1 MISEFK
7 NVIAGLLGALFSI
20 SALPARSDSSAFDYR
35 MNCEGCHAVAG
46 VGVEPHVPALKAN
59 LVPFLRTPVG
69 REYLIRVPGVRQVS
83 ISDARIANLLNYVV
97 FTLSDIEEARGV
109 QPFSEAEVAAH
120 RQQAFLDVPAAR
132 QRAMDAYEG
141 K

>member
-1 MISEFK
+1 MTSDLK
-7 NVIAGLLGALFSI
+7 NC
-20 SALPARSDSSAFDYR
+20 LPALCGVLLSTYAATASSNSAAFDYR

-46 VGVEPHVPALKAN
+46 VGVEPHVPALKDN
-59 LVPFLRTPVG
+59 LVPFLHTSLG

-97 FTLSDIEEARGV
+97 FTLSDIEEVHRV

-120 RQQAFLDVPAAR
+120 RKHAYLDVPAAR
-132 QRAMDAYEG
+132 QRAIDAYEA